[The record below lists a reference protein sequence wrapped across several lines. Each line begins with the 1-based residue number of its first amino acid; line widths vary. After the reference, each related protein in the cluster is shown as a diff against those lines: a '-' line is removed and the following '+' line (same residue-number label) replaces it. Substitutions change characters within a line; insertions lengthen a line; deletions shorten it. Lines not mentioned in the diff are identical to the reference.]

1 LWTRA
6 NPHPFRN
13 SAAVGAIAYLALL
26 LLAAAAGRLTAE
38 TSGRLF
44 FDAAFPT
51 LVVAFIARASNS
63 TWRWWGYALAVT
75 GGILVII
82 LMTVASA
89 LQATN

>member
-6 NPHPFRN
+6 NPHPLRN

-26 LLAAAAGRLTAE
+26 LLATAAGRLTAE

-51 LVVAFIARASNS
+51 LVVALIARASNS
-63 TWRWWGYALAVT
+63 TWRWWVYASAVT

-89 LQATN
+89 LQTTN